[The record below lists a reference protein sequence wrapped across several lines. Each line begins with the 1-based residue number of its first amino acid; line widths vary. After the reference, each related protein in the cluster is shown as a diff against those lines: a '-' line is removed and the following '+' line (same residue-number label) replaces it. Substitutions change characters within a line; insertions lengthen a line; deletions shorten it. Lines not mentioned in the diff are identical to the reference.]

1 MITVKK
7 ALCMVLIFS
16 LLIPVLVSCHREEDE
31 YPFESLLS
39 EESVTALGYRI
50 VVPANCSALLYGRAE
65 ELAALLSDR
74 IGASVTIAF
83 DGESLTDTDVPE
95 LLLGYTSRPASQEW
109 MASFRKDDYICRA
122 DGEGTIVI
130 GGRSDAATLTALERF
145 CSEILP
151 FATADAVMRE
161 DGGFSFVATYETA
174 SILLNGFDLGLY
186 CLVIPKNMSRDIR
199 DMGSILRDR
208 IAEESGYVLPIFSQ
222 TDEASAYK
230 TIRLSELS
238 DSRQALAYLSPD
250 ETGIEI
256 GGYGSFGFS
265 VALSTFE
272 SYLLAGERTKTH
284 HCDIFNTISIPYEQ
298 DEYRIATVQ
307 GSGWST
313 AYTPVGLSKI
323 LAPVQA
329 HMPDQVIFDGAQGA
343 LLDRLIDSLSHLS
356 YGALTTSDG
365 SALPALTHEES
376 ARAVLTE
383 TVADGAL
390 TMTLYRL
397 GSEKFG
403 FTLLHVGGIVT
414 EDEILELPEAIG
426 AEGAPMVVL
435 IHAKKEDGTLSFPS
449 NLYGMRGVY
458 NEIET
463 TEGGSYLFQ
472 CYATEGALEVTL
484 RNQDASVGYR
494 EISVKRLSVYS

>member
-1 MITVKK
+1 MIS
-7 ALCMVLIFS
+7 S
-16 LLIPVLVSCHREEDE
+16 LLILTLGSCGKDDE
-31 YPFESLLS
+31 TYPFGELLP
-39 EESVTALGYRI
+39 EEETVSVGYRI
-50 VVPANCSALLYGRAE
+50 VVPADCSALLYGKAE

-74 IGASVTIAF
+74 IGAPVTISF
-83 DGESLTDTDVPE
+83 DGESVTDMDVPE

-109 MASFRKDDYICRA
+109 MASFRKDDYVCRA

-130 GGRSDAATLTALERF
+130 GGKSDTATLTALERF

-151 FATADAVMRE
+151 AATADAVMRE
-161 DGGFSFVATYETA
+161 DGGFSFVAAYETT

-186 CLVIPKNMSRDIR
+186 CLVVPQSMSREIR
-199 DMGSILRDR
+199 DMVPIFRDR
-208 IAEESGYVLPIFSQ
+208 IAEASGYVLPILCE
-222 TDEASAYK
+222 TDEVSAYK
-230 TIRLSELS
+230 TIRLRELS
-238 DSRQALAYLSPD
+238 DSRQGLAYLSSN
-250 ETGIEI
+250 ETGMEI
-256 GGYGSFGFS
+256 SSHGSFGFS

-272 SYLLAGERTKTH
+272 AYLLAGERTETY

-298 DEYRIATVQ
+298 DEYGIATVQ

-323 LAPVQA
+323 LAPVQE
-329 HMPDQVIFDGAQGA
+329 HMPDQVIFDGAEGA

-356 YGALTTSDG
+356 YGALTTSEG

-390 TMTLYRL
+390 TMTVYRL

-403 FTLLHVGGIVT
+403 FTLLHVGGSVT
-414 EDEILELPEAIG
+414 EDRILELPETIG
-426 AEGAPMVVL
+426 HEGAPMVVL
-435 IHAKKEDGTLSFPS
+435 IHAKKEGGTLSFPDS
-449 NLYGMRGVY
+449 NRYGMRGLY
-458 NEIET
+458 NESES

-484 RNQDASVGYR
+484 PNQDPSVGYR